1 MNCRWVVRGIVLS
14 LAVAAF
20 AITLP
25 AQGRDALTG
34 RWTLNVSKSQ
44 YPGPAPQRGTRVI
57 EDLGNGFV
65 QITTDGVNAMGNRTG
80 NQFIFKRDG
89 KEYAIAALS
98 TTPVSALTMIA
109 FTVKSTNPFV
119 AEYTTKLDGKVTATG
134 VEQLSPDGKVYT
146 QTVKGTSPQG
156 QPTTTISVY
165 ERQ

>member
-1 MNCRWVVRGIVLS
+1 MNGRSVVRVVVVS
-14 LAVAAF
+14 LAVAA
-20 AITLP
+20 ATVLP
-25 AQGRDALTG
+25 AQGRDPLTG
-34 RWTLNVSKSQ
+34 RWTLNVAKSQ
-44 YPGPAPQRGTRVI
+44 YPGPAPQQGTRVI

-65 QITTDGVNAMGNRTG
+65 QITTEGVSATGSRTG

-89 KEYAIAALS
+89 REYAIAALS

-119 AEYTTKLDGKVTATG
+119 AEYTTKVDGKVTATG

-146 QTVKGTSPQG
+146 QTVKGTNPQG
-156 QPTTTISVY
+156 QPTTTIAVY